1 VPSIVTPVSELGFGK
16 NRRLLG
22 ASDFQLVFKQAR
34 YKVSCQYL
42 LLLALPANGP
52 YSRVGLVVAKKNVR
66 FAVERNRVKRILR
79 ESFRHNQGLLP
90 TVDIVILVRSGI
102 GTLSNEDLRKK
113 IDKLWR
119 DLILKSGRSMPCE
132 AK

>member
-1 VPSIVTPVSELGFGK
+1 M
-16 NRRLLG
+16 
-22 ASDFQLVFKQAR
+22 
-34 YKVSCQYL
+34 
-42 LLLALPANGP
+42 
-52 YSRVGLVVAKKNVR
+52 VAKKNVR